1 MVFSRVILTYSPTTI
16 TFSSFLVFVSITT
29 ATMTMTL
36 LWWRPCFVVA
46 ALFLLCDLP
55 AVRSFTVS
63 SSISTAAAAATSSA
77 ASSLLGRTT
86 AGMKNLESSSSSSS
100 WRLRSTPLSLD
111 DDASTEEEDLDDIFE
126 SIIPPSP
133 LPAATTAMEVP
144 PEAATL
150 AVATTETAVET
161 TAEKLPNT
169 YVRCANCQAV
179 YALSPDDVGNGR
191 RLECSLCGHAWY
203 QSKDRILSLNEDFM
217 TLIPINQRELDRIEM
232 NRQEGKP
239 LKFVG
244 DKKLYVG
251 NVAFEAHEEDF
262 FKVFGQ
268 FGIVGDVS
276 LVRDDAGK
284 IRGYGFV
291 TMRTA
296 EAADLALQK
305 AHGLCIRGRELAVRE
320 STNA

>member
-1 MVFSRVILTYSPTTI
+1 
-16 TFSSFLVFVSITT
+16 
-29 ATMTMTL
+29 
-36 LWWRPCFVVA
+36 
-46 ALFLLCDLP
+46 
-55 AVRSFTVS
+55 
-63 SSISTAAAAATSSA
+63 
-77 ASSLLGRTT
+77 
-86 AGMKNLESSSSSSS
+86 
-100 WRLRSTPLSLD
+100 LSLD
-111 DDASTEEEDLDDIFE
+111 DNASTEEEDLDDIFE
-126 SIIPPSP
+126 SIIP
-133 LPAATTAMEVP
+133 TAIEPP
-144 PEAATL
+144 PEATQ
-150 AVATTETAVET
+150 TTTAVPSSSISSAAVTT
-161 TAEKLPNT
+161 TADDATGGTITANDQNKLPNT

-217 TLIPINQRELDRIEM
+217 SLVPINQRELDRIEM